1 MRFNSCRWRERE
13 KRIEFQG
20 GSVDFRPLGGTFR
33 FLLGL
38 FYSRFVP
45 SIAHVRPPLY
55 RRADRLHSLPFFLSP
70 SFPPLF
76 LFSSRCSFGTS
87 SPLLRSTE
95 TNGDELLLPI
105 SRPLQWLKFG
115 DLLLGGKRSW
125 IFTIDWKLSAR
136 CPVECVSPARIRY
149 QERLEERLIKFSP
162 SRNFSFL
169 RSCPRHFFGGEKY
182 WRDFGQSCS
191 RSPISRFFQRFFPF
205 DSPFKG
211 GTVL

>member
-1 MRFNSCRWRERE
+1 MQIERERE
-13 KRIEFQG
+13 EDRISGRERRFSTARG
-20 GSVDFRPLGGTFR
+20 HVSLSPRP
-33 FLLGL
+33 FLLSVCSFDRARSSASL
-38 FYSRFVP
+38 SPR
-45 SIAHVRPPLY
+45 RPTPL
-55 RRADRLHSLPFFLSP
+55 DSLPFFLSP

-95 TNGDELLLPI
+95 TNGGELLLPI

-125 IFTIDWKLSAR
+125 IFTIDWKLSAW
-136 CPVECVSPARIRY
+136 CPVECVSPARMRY

>member
-1 MRFNSCRWRERE
+1 MQIEWEREEDRISGRER
-13 KRIEFQG
+13 RFSTARG
-20 GSVDFRPLGGTFR
+20 HVSLSPRP
-33 FLLGL
+33 FLLSVCSFDRARSSASL
-38 FYSRFVP
+38 SPR
-45 SIAHVRPPLY
+45 RPTPL
-55 RRADRLHSLPFFLSP
+55 DSLPFFLSP
-70 SFPPLF
+70 SFP
-76 LFSSRCSFGTS
+76 RSFYFPRAAPSGP
-87 SPLLRSTE
+87 PLLFFVRRRRMEASFFFPLVGHYSGWNSATSYWVE
-95 TNGDELLLPI
+95 RGREY
-105 SRPLQWLKFG
+105 SRLIGNW
-115 DLLLGGKRSW
+115 
-125 IFTIDWKLSAR
+125 AR
-136 CPVECVSPARIRY
+136 GVLWNVYPRMRY